1 MLRNLALVSFAAL
14 ALSAC
19 GLRGELQRPVPAWG
33 DPPLEGPNDPRV
45 LKEKAD
51 KEQADKAAKAAQ
63 RAKETAERDAAAAA
77 AAASPAPSATPTPTP
92 PRLQ

>member
-1 MLRNLALVSFAAL
+1 LLP
-14 ALSAC
+14 LSAC
-19 GLRGELQRPVPAWG
+19 GLRGELVRPVPAWG

-51 KEQADKAAKAAQ
+51 KAQADQDAKAVQ

-77 AAASPAPSATPTPTP
+77 AAASPTPAPSATPTP
-92 PRLQ
+92 PRPR